1 MKLYYFF
8 MKIHLFSINSD
19 HNELLKSVF
28 DKLVEFKGQ
37 FQFLLNT
44 EYNYNIQDK
53 SFNSFKSLFK
63 ICDDFREK
71 NKKDRNDIAILISP
85 LTYKN
90 YFNVHY
96 VF

>member
-1 MKLYYFF
+1 

-53 SFNSFKSLFK
+53 SFNSFESLFE
-63 ICDDFREK
+63 ICDDFRDNGRIEK
-71 NKKDRNDIAILISP
+71 TDVAILISP
-85 LTYKN
+85 LSYRR
-90 YFNVHY
+90 F
-96 VF
+96 FCLF